1 MQPYVSISTLLCI
14 VGTLLAYAAV
24 RALYLRYKHP
34 LLNIVALGAAAVIIV
49 LVVFDIPYAVYEPA
63 SKIMTAFIGPAT
75 VALALPLYRYRKV
88 LLRYA
93 LAIMGSVSAGAFVAM
108 FSTGFLAK
116 VGGLPQEVV
125 ISIIPKS
132 SSIPFAIEIAGMYGG
147 IPSLAAA
154 FVVATGTLGSLIG
167 AWTLNLA
174 HVADP
179 FARGLALGT
188 VSHAQGTA
196 VALQEGEEQGAMAG
210 LALILAGI
218 LTAAMAPVAVWL
230 LLRLPVLG

>member
-1 MQPYVSISTLLCI
+1 MQSYVSVSTVLCI
-14 VGTLLAYAAV
+14 LGTLLAYMAV
-24 RALYLRYKHP
+24 RTLYLRYKHP
-34 LLNIVALGAAAVIIV
+34 LLNIVALGAAAIIIV
-49 LVVFDIPYAVYEPA
+49 LVTFDIPYATYEPA

-75 VALALPLYRYRKV
+75 VALALPLYRYRQI

-93 LAIMGSVSAGAFVAM
+93 LAITGSVCAGAFVAM
-108 FSTGFLAK
+108 FSAGLIAR
-116 VGGLPQEVV
+116 VGGLPQAVV
-125 ISIIPKS
+125 ISIMPKS
-132 SSIPFAIEIAGMYGG
+132 VSIPFAIEIAGMYGG

-167 AWTLNLA
+167 GWTLNLA
-174 HVADP
+174 RVADP

-196 VALQEGEEQGAMAG
+196 AALQEGEEQGAMAG

-218 LTAAMAPVAVWL
+218 ITAALAPVAVWL
-230 LLRLPVLG
+230 VLRLPVLG